1 MIIVSDFSKTFTKSS
16 MPTTWSVFAK
26 SGILWEGYIHERDQL
41 FEQYH
46 SYELAWDVTETE
58 EWFLR
63 HAELFVKYE
72 LTEKQ
77 IERIVTDNNYFAPR
91 DGVAEFLDEIQSEDI
106 SLYIVSSGISEIIA
120 KWFKLRF
127 DYVPDIIVANDL
139 IIEDGKVVWVDK
151 DSIICPLDKSIEFEF
166 EQWEKDTILVGDALE
181 DTQVIS
187 NYAKTIG
194 FTDKVGVFD
203 ITLWKDASMS
213 DILQYV

>member
-26 SGILWEGYIHERDQL
+26 SSILWEGYMHERDQL

-77 IERIVTDNNYFAPR
+77 IERIVTDDNYFAPR